1 MVYASPSTLG
11 WRPIV
16 TSWILKMTHES
27 MTEKVKEQLA
37 AMFEIHIDN
46 TFELF

>member
-1 MVYASPSTLG
+1 M
-11 WRPIV
+11 

-37 AMFEIHIDN
+37 TMFEIHIDN
-46 TFELF
+46 TFELFQEKQFREPIA